1 MKKRKLKA
9 FVLPTLYVLF
19 VGVLFVSIAYLGKT
33 LQYQVSGEV
42 PVINPADETSILP
55 VIKENE
61 EPLPVSE
68 NPMKPFLNEN
78 VKVSKSYYEI
88 DDDKEK
94 QANSLIYYEKTY
106 LKNTGILYTLDE
118 EFDVVSAYDGTVTN
132 IGKDDILGDYVE
144 ITHNTNLKTIYYS
157 VKNITVKKDDIVK
170 AGTIIAVS
178 GDNLLEEEN
187 NNSLLFEVYYNG
199 YTMNPE
205 DFYESEIT
213 NLD

>member
-42 PVINPADETSILP
+42 PVINPTDDISTLS
-55 VIKENE
+55 VIKEE
-61 EPLPVSE
+61 EPLVVE
-68 NPMKPFLNEN
+68 EKPMKPFLNDS

-88 DDDKEK
+88 DDDPTT

-132 IGKDDILGDYVE
+132 IGKDEILGDYIE
-144 ITHNTNLKTIYYS
+144 ITHNTNLKTMYYS
-157 VKNITVKKDDIVK
+157 VKNIAVKKDDAVK

-178 GDNLLEEEN
+178 GDNMLEQESDN
-187 NNSLLFEVYYNG
+187 NLLFEVYYNG
-199 YTMNPE
+199 YTMNPI
-205 DFYESEIT
+205 DFYDADIT